1 MKTEATT
8 LRFIRDK
15 LCRALHPI
23 HYGRG
28 LRPCGSGLIAGIN
41 ARTLVI
47 EVLTPPLYNPI
58 GLDRFI
64 QLGGQPFYCLAG
76 AAVDMKMLRT
86 EFLRTLKPFARS
98 IADAIAAG
106 IADTKRPY
114 PNWNNLGETEGGKK
128 SARARSSLLLKID
141 FISNLF
147 SLLLKILIFYLKE
160 KIIRL

>member
-1 MKTEATT
+1 MGETKTEATI

-15 LCRALHPI
+15 LFRALHPI

-28 LRPCGSGLIAGIN
+28 LRPCSSGLIAGIN

-64 QLGGQPFYCLAG
+64 QLGGQLFYCLADTAG
-76 AAVDMKMLRT
+76 AAVDMEMLRT

-98 IADAIAAG
+98 IADAVAAG
-106 IADTKRPY
+106 IADTERP
-114 PNWNNLGETEGGKK
+114 
-128 SARARSSLLLKID
+128 SSL
-141 FISNLF
+141 
-147 SLLLKILIFYLKE
+147 SLLVC
-160 KIIRL
+160 